1 MEMQNSPDQIAV
13 GQTYDVPCA
22 ELRWKEDGR
31 IYYVPVLENPH
42 SDPELGF
49 PHHHYHIDGR
59 FEIHPRIRHRLEIA
73 GGYTRA
79 VILTG
84 GSNSYDFNG
93 LVNQNLLCER
103 KTTGLLFPVPS
114 TSSDRIE
121 LYAKWYQQY
130 VGRVC
135 KGKRCPHFGTKMHKR
150 DGQLVCPMHHLV
162 ADADTLRVIPYG

>member
-1 MEMQNSPDQIAV
+1 MNMPNRPDQIEV

-22 ELRWKEDGR
+22 VLRWKEDGR
-31 IYYVPVLENPH
+31 IYYVPVLEHPH

-93 LVNQNLLCER
+93 LVNQNLLCGDPLWLSRIVYGRGLKLTIPVRGRRR
-103 KTTGLLFPVPS
+103 K
-114 TSSDRIE
+114 
-121 LYAKWYQQY
+121 
-130 VGRVC
+130 
-135 KGKRCPHFGTKMHKR
+135 
-150 DGQLVCPMHHLV
+150 
-162 ADADTLRVIPYG
+162 